1 LEKKEQKMHL
11 KSSQTSVLLTALA
24 NDPILALP
32 AMEVAGVS
40 TRVTA
45 FSPLMLPVLARA
57 IVPSAGSLVNV
68 ADCLL
73 PSVIHHRHLCKSQ
86 PDCVCPL
93 TVDFYF

>member
-1 LEKKEQKMHL
+1 MLLQ
-11 KSSQTSVLLTALA
+11 SSQASVLLTALA
-24 NDPILALP
+24 NYPTLALP
-32 AMEVAGVS
+32 AMEGAGVS
-40 TRVTA
+40 TRITA
-45 FSPLMLPVLARA
+45 FTPLMRLVLARA

-68 ADCLL
+68 ADCQL